1 MEVDLFVLVNV
12 CVIISTNFR
21 TWIGIYPS
29 CITKLILDFPNV
41 KPWIGKLLVSTQK
54 IV

>member
-1 MEVDLFVLVNV
+1 MVDLFVLANGYI
-12 CVIISTNFR
+12 IISTNFR
-21 TWIGIYPS
+21 TWTGIHPS

>member
-1 MEVDLFVLVNV
+1 MVDLFALVNGYI
-12 CVIISTNFR
+12 IISTNFR
-21 TWIGIYPS
+21 TWTRIYPS

-41 KPWIGKLLVSTQK
+41 KPLMGKLLVSTQK